1 MARVRFVLFID
12 GEKEEIKANM
22 AIEDIIKLQKIL
34 GVDKDNY
41 ELYVE
46 DVEGKTI
53 TLAFK
58 DKFDIKR
65 WTKTIC
71 SFIARKILKRRRKNE
86 INY

>member
-12 GEKEEIKANM
+12 GEKEEIKADM
-22 AIEDIIKLQKIL
+22 SIEDIIKLQKVL
-34 GVDKDNY
+34 GINKDNC

-58 DKFDIKR
+58 DGFDIK
-65 WTKTIC
+65 
-71 SFIARKILKRRRKNE
+71 
-86 INY
+86 